1 MSLMPSG
8 RAGRREPTSSAAPIW
23 HSIWALP
30 ASLARTA
37 HHTLTTK
44 RHHVGASEVA
54 SRGLILLAAAVAL
67 VGSITACGTQSPS
80 HPAVERGLGKLAFV
94 DVAREVGIRF
104 RHGAFRWDESADAP
118 AMTGGGVCWLDY
130 DGDGWLD
137 LFVVNS
143 HSRDERD
150 EWEAR
155 GGLPTT
161 RLFRN
166 REGRFADVTD
176 QTGAGLAVR
185 GQGCVAADLDLDGRT
200 DLYVTGADRSTLLW
214 NDGGEFSEADDEA
227 GLRVFGWHT
236 GAAVGDLDGNGRPD
250 LVVSGYVDEA
260 TRIPEAELGFPNTHA
275 GRRDLLFLNEGDRR
289 FREVGREAGLEVVR
303 FGYGL
308 GVVLGDFERDG
319 DLDVHLANDTNPN
332 RLYENVPW
340 PGGVAA
346 DPAGLGFRFEER
358 AAAAGVADPGAGMGV
373 AVADWDEDGRADIFV
388 SNSRGQGHALYRS
401 NPPDKTDPSFADVC
415 GDAGIDLRR
424 STGWGASWADF
435 DHDTDLDLVLANG
448 RIPVTELGRDAEP
461 MQVFQNLLAD
471 GRDGRFEEAGSAARG
486 VGPLVAR
493 GSAVADYDND
503 GDLDFAVLPLGRPLV
518 LLENR
523 GAAGSW
529 LEVALEGSPPGAAVT
544 ATLADGRELRRELAA
559 GSSYL
564 STEDPRLH
572 FGLGGETVVRELRV
586 RWPGGEETLLRDVET
601 NQILEVEAP

>member
-1 MSLMPSG
+1 
-8 RAGRREPTSSAAPIW
+8 
-23 HSIWALP
+23 
-30 ASLARTA
+30 
-37 HHTLTTK
+37 
-44 RHHVGASEVA
+44 
-54 SRGLILLAAAVAL
+54 
-67 VGSITACGTQSPS
+67 
-80 HPAVERGLGKLAFV
+80 
-94 DVAREVGIRF
+94 
-104 RHGAFRWDESADAP
+104 
-118 AMTGGGVCWLDY
+118 MTGGGLCWLDY

-137 LFVVNS
+137 LFAVNG
-143 HSRDERD
+143 HSRNERGQ
-150 EWEAR
+150 WEAR

-176 QTGAGLAVR
+176 ETGAGIAVR
-185 GQGCVAADLDLDGRT
+185 GQGCMAADLDLDGRT

-214 NDGGEFSEADDEA
+214 NEGGRFAEADEEA
-227 GLRVFGWHT
+227 AVRVFGWHT
-236 GAAVGDLDGNGRPD
+236 GAAAGDLDGNGRPD

-260 TRIPEAELGFPNTHA
+260 TRIPDAQLGFPNTYA
-275 GRRDLLFLNEGDRR
+275 GRRDLLFLNDGDRK

-308 GVVLGDFERDG
+308 GVVLADFERDG

-373 AVADWDEDGRADIFV
+373 AVGDWDADGRPDLFV

-401 NPPDKTDPSFADVC
+401 NPPDANDPSFADVR
-415 GDAGIDLRR
+415 AGVGLDLAR
-424 STGWGASWADF
+424 STGWGASWADL
-435 DHDTDLDLVLANG
+435 DHDTDLDLVLVNG
-448 RIPVTELGRDAEP
+448 YIPVTDLRRDAERV
-461 MQVFQNLLAD
+461 QIFRNLLD
-471 GRDGRFEEAGSAARG
+471 EGREGRFEEARAAARG
-486 VGPLVAR
+486 AGRLVAR

-503 GDLDFAVLPLGRPLV
+503 GDLDVAVLPLGRTLV

-523 GAAGSW
+523 GASGSW
-529 LEVALEGSPPGAAVT
+529 LEVALEGAPPGAAVT
-544 ATLADGRELRRELAA
+544 ATLEDGRKLRRELAA

-572 FGLGGETVVRELRV
+572 FGLGEASRVRELRV
-586 RWPGGEETLLRDVET
+586 RWPGGEETVLGDVET
-601 NQILEVEAP
+601 NQILEVDAP